1 MPHSLALIPHQI
13 GAYTSGRPTTTGV
26 PESWKCAGTAPLED
40 TIVNGCSAGY
50 TTPDTCRC
58 MSVAAREKHFLPQ
71 VSPIPLM
78 REEAPQVYI
87 TTIHLFSPLF
97 LPAAAAACLACQKR
111 HRTQDHQTAQRVR
124 FRAGQSSPL
133 RRHGRWG
140 SNHSDKRSQLRT
152 RAARYS
158 ANQTRDITSLAKDP
172 WQHAHEAR
180 DASFKPDSPLTAP
193 GPASSPP
200 CALLLAAKP

>member
-1 MPHSLALIPHQI
+1 LRLCVNPSQRGSARAKDFDPGGLGLVPHSLALIPHQI

-97 LPAAAAACLACQKR
+97 LPAAAAACLACQKK
-111 HRTQDHQTAQRVR
+111 TQDTRPSNSAARAVSCGTKLTASAA
-124 FRAGQSSPL
+124 RALGLKPL
-133 RRHGRWG
+133 R
-140 SNHSDKRSQLRT
+140 
-152 RAARYS
+152 
-158 ANQTRDITSLAKDP
+158 
-172 WQHAHEAR
+172 
-180 DASFKPDSPLTAP
+180 
-193 GPASSPP
+193 
-200 CALLLAAKP
+200 